1 MDEIVLTTGDE
12 PELQPEAP
20 EPEAPEAPEAP
31 EPEAPAPAPPKREEP
46 PMVPR
51 QVVEDLRADRR
62 QLTEQLQNS
71 ARAMAEIAE
80 VVRAISPRQPSQPQD
95 AGPTPPPQDP
105 DKLGEWIVDSLER
118 SLKFQQEY
126 QQERQRLEA
135 TQKQEQVFAQIREHL
150 EPKYNAFA
158 ATNPDFWDAA
168 KALGAEIKK
177 ARMEEGYS
185 EQEAIQHV
193 NDIELRI
200 AAQAEQRGEN
210 PAAAIYRMSQKKAKF
225 VPAAVRAQREEEAK
239 KRAAAEATGRGLG
252 GDGAPV
258 GDGRRALIEAFA
270 KAPMGSAEREKL
282 GKRLLTP

>member
-80 VVRAISPRQPSQPQD
+80 VVRGLRPQQPSQPQD

-135 TQKQEQVFAQIREHL
+135 AQKQEQVFAQIRGHL

-168 KALGAEIKK
+168 KALGSAIKA

-193 NDIELRI
+193 NDVELRI
-200 AAQAEQRGEN
+200 AAQAEQRGED
-210 PAAAIYRMSQKKAKF
+210 PAEFIYRMSQKKAKF
-225 VPAAVRAQREEEAK
+225 VPAAVRAQREEEAR

-270 KAPMGSAEREKL
+270 KAPMGSTEREKL
-282 GKRLLTP
+282 GKKLLTP

>member
-1 MDEIVLTTGDE
+1 METDAPEIVLTTGDE
-12 PELQPEAP
+12 PELQPEPPPASA
-20 EPEAPEAPEAP
+20 EP
-31 EPEAPAPAPPKREEP
+31 EPEAPAEPEPQASPPRAKREEH
-46 PMVPR
+46 MVPLS
-51 QVVEDLRADRR
+51 VVEELRADRR
-62 QLTEQLQNS
+62 SLTGAVQQIAQLVQ
-71 ARAMAEIAE
+71 AIAP
-80 VVRAISPRQPSQPQD
+80 ASTPSQPD
-95 AGPTPPPQDP
+95 PGPMPPPQDP

-126 QQERQRLEA
+126 QQERQRIQA
-135 TQKQEQVFAQIREHL
+135 SQEQERVFAQIRGHL

-158 ATNPDFWDAA
+158 AQNPDFWDAA

-200 AAQAEQRGEN
+200 AAQAEQRGED
-210 PAAAIYRMSQKKAKF
+210 PALAIYRMSQKKAKF
-225 VPAAVRAQREEEAK
+225 VPASVRAQREEEAK

-252 GDGAPV
+252 GDGSPV

-270 KAPMGSAEREKL
+270 KAPMGSPEREKI
-282 GKRLLTP
+282 GKKLLTP